1 MRFVSENNFAAL
13 MGTSNSTAQKWAE
26 SGVYPSHVV
35 NGIRGFDM
43 EELTEIPE
51 VSEMINGK
59 WDEESHVEPLRQ
71 YTSVELFAGGGGLAL
86 GMSLAGFHHVL
97 LNEFDTS
104 ACKTLRTNRPDW
116 NVIEGDVRHI
126 DFTPLREKVDFL
138 SGGFPC
144 QAFSYAGKQGGFNDT
159 RGTLFFELA
168 RAVKEIRP
176 KVFMGEN
183 VKGLTSH
190 EDGKTFATIC
200 NVIRELGYTLV
211 EPRVL
216 KAIMY
221 QVPQKRE
228 RLILI
233 AIRNDIAKR
242 VQFHWP
248 SPYERV
254 LTLRDALYKS
264 VIFDKNVPQSEG
276 VKYPEKK
283 KRVLELVPQGGDWR
297 DLPEDVARDY
307 MGGSWLLGGGK
318 TGMAR
323 RLSLDEPSLTLTCAP
338 AQKQTERCHPLET
351 RPLTVREYARI
362 QTFPDYWQ
370 FQGPMSAKYK
380 QIGNAVPV
388 NLAWAIGRSLIR
400 LFNDI
405 QTEFPSETQDCTT
418 AVREI
423 MRKQSH
429 LVEVKDNKT
438 QTSKVEAVYTQL
450 NFLDMLDE
458 FEGVNSEA
466 MMVREDEPIAYG
478 RYRAPMY
485 PTEFHEKFY
494 IARGNVFDVES
505 FWADGVAAFVKGGF
519 NNISASYDEFKTTP
533 HEGVHV
539 AVYLYNNPGT
549 TDPTPENVNDLV
561 AAALNSLV
569 EKGAK
574 VITMPPINIVGVKAK
589 EKDALTAQ
597 AVVAW
602 LKDNG
607 EKINRLIIVDKEG
620 V

>member
-13 MGTSNSTAQKWAE
+13 MGTSNSTAQKWAD
-26 SGVYPSHVV
+26 SGVYPSHIV
-35 NGIRGFDM
+35 NGVRGFDM

-51 VSEMINGK
+51 VCEMINGK
-59 WDEESHVEPLRQ
+59 WGEEFQVEPLRQ

-126 DFTPLREKVDFL
+126 DFTPLRDKVDFL

-168 RAVKEIRP
+168 RAVTEIRP

-190 EDGKTFATIC
+190 EDGKTFDTIC
-200 NVIRELGYTLV
+200 NVIKELGYTLV

-264 VIFDKNVPQSEG
+264 VIFDKNVPKSEG

-283 KRVLELVPQGGDWR
+283 QRVLELVPQGGDWR
-297 DLPEDVARDY
+297 DLPEDVAREY

-370 FQGPMSAKYK
+370 FQGTMSAKYK

-405 QTEFPSETQDCTT
+405 QVDFPSETQDCAK

-423 MRKQSH
+423 MRKQSQ
-429 LVEVKDNKT
+429 LVVVKDNKT
-438 QTSKVEAVYTQL
+438 QTSKVEAICTQL
-450 NFLDMLDE
+450 NFFDLFDQYELDPITQ
-458 FEGVNSEA
+458 NC
-466 MMVREDEPIAYG
+466 MVREDFEIEYGTKRNHRQLPIDLTKNLLVCNVKKDNWEQYLDGTAKIYYTG
-478 RYRAPMY
+478 KKF
-485 PTEFHEKFY
+485 PTTVALNKLYYFMPYLSGKGIRDLY
-494 IARGNVFDVES
+494 CIKIARLGYR
-505 FWADGVAAFVKGGF
+505 K
-519 NNISASYDEFKTTP
+519 
-533 HEGVHV
+533 EGQ
-539 AVYLYNNPGT
+539 ANE
-549 TDPTPENVNDLV
+549 DKNDLR
-561 AAALNSLV
+561 LV
-569 EKGAK
+569 FEIERVGQLFDDYKK
-574 VITMPPINIVGVKAK
+574 VKLEIWRTFTDTTM
-589 EKDALTAQ
+589 
-597 AVVAW
+597 
-602 LKDNG
+602 
-607 EKINRLIIVDKEG
+607 EKIIKLQNND
-620 V
+620 